1 MAIDSQPNHIPVLC
15 KEMVETLDPSPGKVY
30 VDGTFGGG
38 GYTRAILNKGAA
50 KVIAF
55 DRDEDAVKRAESF
68 KQEFGDRFEIIHSC
82 FSEMDK
88 FINPE
93 SMDGIVFDFGISS
106 YQVDEAHRGFSFR
119 QNGPLDMRMG
129 LGATYTAA
137 EVVNTFKEK
146 DIAEILYVYG
156 EEPRSRQIAKA
167 IIAARA
173 VKPFETT
180 QELALLI
187 RKIVS
192 SQEGFDPAT
201 LTFQGLRIFI
211 NNELIEI
218 ERALQLS
225 NQLLPIGGRLV
236 TVAFHALEDRLVK
249 NHSRMTFN
257 HQEMSC
263 MYSAINRKAIVPTI
277 TEVRSNPRCRSAKL
291 RGFIKE
297 VRR

>member
-1 MAIDSQPNHIPVLC
+1 MAIDPTPTHIPVLC
-15 KEMVETLDPSPGKVY
+15 KEMVEILDPLPGKVY

-38 GYTRAILNKGAA
+38 GYTRAILNKGAT

-55 DRDEDAVKRAESF
+55 DRDDDAVKRAESF
-68 KQEFGDRFEIIHSC
+68 NQEFGERFEMIHSC

-88 FINPE
+88 YLKPE

-129 LGATYTAA
+129 LGATYTAS

-156 EEPRSRQIAKA
+156 EEPRSRQIARA
-167 IIAARA
+167 IIEARSI
-173 VKPFETT
+173 KPFETT

-218 ERALQLS
+218 ERALKLS

-249 NHSRMTFN
+249 NHSRVAFS
-257 HQEMSC
+257 HQEKLC
-263 MYSAINRKAIVPTI
+263 MYTAINRKTI
-277 TEVRSNPRCRSAKL
+277 TPSLPEIRSNPRCRSAKL